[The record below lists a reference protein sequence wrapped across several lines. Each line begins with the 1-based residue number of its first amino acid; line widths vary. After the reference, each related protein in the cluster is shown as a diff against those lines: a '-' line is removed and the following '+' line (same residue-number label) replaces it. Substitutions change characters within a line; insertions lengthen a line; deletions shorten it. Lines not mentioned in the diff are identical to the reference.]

1 MIFWETRAAMKRP
14 QSSRQRYRSF
24 VEDYR
29 RRRLDDAGQDRQTEA
44 GEPSQEA
51 RRKRRQYLREYV
63 RWLRPHGGA
72 VAVLFLLAL
81 VAAGM
86 QMAEPLFLRFI
97 VDRVLL
103 NSHLVLLCY
112 KVQIRNGIVA
122 VAVS

>member
-1 MIFWETRAAMKRP
+1 MKRP

-29 RRRLDDAGQDRQTEA
+29 RRRLDDVGQDRQPEA
-44 GEPSQEA
+44 VEPSQDA

-81 VAAGM
+81 VAAGL

-97 VDRVLL
+97 VCLL
-103 NSHLVLLCY
+103 YTSSDP
-112 KVQIRNGIVA
+112 
-122 VAVS
+122 VSL